1 MVDATTTFFE
11 ALGRSGREPLIAK
24 FSGSVL
30 FNVTDRGQTEH
41 WRLAFD
47 GGTVSVTH
55 DLGDADCTISGDR
68 KVFDRV
74 SRGEA
79 NAMAAVLRGALVC
92 TGDVEMLLAIQRIF
106 RGPPAT
112 VEPEAPR

>member
-1 MVDATTTFFE
+1 MDDATAEFFE
-11 ALGRSGREPLIAK
+11 ALGRREREPVIAK

-30 FNVTDRGQTEH
+30 VNVTDHGQTDH

-47 GGTVSVTH
+47 AGKVSVTH
-55 DLGDADCTISGDR
+55 DPGDADCTISGD
-68 KVFDRV
+68 KETFDRV
-74 SRGEA
+74 VRGEA

-106 RGPPAT
+106 PGPSAT
-112 VEPEAPR
+112 VQPEITA